1 MARVSGFN
9 ARFAQVAQSVEQRT
23 ENPRV
28 GGSIPPLGTNEN
40 NDLRRFPQYRIFPCK
55 HSGRFRPYLA
65 LPLTPC
71 RYRAA
76 QVGHDSRGIMGRN
89 LSPRTQQI
97 TTIKDSVGG
106 ILREY
111 ARAKADR
118 PVPLAVHSNR
128 PITHPAAVP
137 LIPLRFP
144 SITLMEGGE
153 WRRSAIIKPGKRFF
167 GARQARRVRVTSV
180 PATACIG
187 VLLST
192 QPGAPRAFGESPG
205 ARYAAHSNRCGLRA
219 GDTVTPRGPQAAIT
233 LTAGKASL
241 ALSSSVSPAWVA
253 ALLMALKA

>member
-1 MARVSGFN
+1 
-9 ARFAQVAQSVEQRT
+9 
-23 ENPRV
+23 
-28 GGSIPPLGTNEN
+28 
-40 NDLRRFPQYRIFPCK
+40 
-55 HSGRFRPYLA
+55 
-65 LPLTPC
+65 
-71 RYRAA
+71 
-76 QVGHDSRGIMGRN
+76 MGRN

-128 PITHPAAVP
+128 PITHPAAAP

-144 SITLMEGGE
+144 SITLMEGRE

-180 PATACIG
+180 PATACGWRTSIDAAWSAAG
-187 VLLST
+187 VRRV
-192 QPGAPRAFGESPG
+192 AG

-219 GDTVTPRGPQAAIT
+219 GDTVTPRRPQAAIT